1 MNKEQ
6 DKIFYIRYLQ
16 NKMYFKNN
24 KVIHALFN
32 LEKYLFENFDFNEE
46 VPISVIKNKW
56 IYNCIEKNEFDN
68 EVSKNFKVLGESKF
82 KDKILLLVDAFNQ
95 IPHLKQTKSFFHYFK
110 NFNKIFNSLIDIEIK
125 TNFKTSYYFQF
136 VFLIYIKKFKMDN
149 SIKNKINS
157 IYDPTDV
164 FEIVFVDL
172 FLKNFDYKISKT
184 RYLFKLL
191 TKFVLK

>member
-16 NKMYFKNN
+16 KKMYFKNN

-46 VPISVIKNKW
+46 IPISVIKNKW
-56 IYNCIEKNEFDN
+56 IYNCIEKNEFNN

-82 KDKILLLVDAFNQ
+82 KDQILLLVDAFNQ
-95 IPHLKQTKSFFHYFK
+95 IPNLKQTKSFFHYFK
-110 NFNKIFNSLIDIEIK
+110 KFNKIFNSLIDIEIK
-125 TNFKTSYYFQF
+125 TNFKTSYYFQV

-149 SIKNKINS
+149 SIKNNINS
-157 IYDPTDV
+157 IYEPADV
-164 FEIVFVDL
+164 FEIVFVEL
-172 FLKNFDYKISKT
+172 FLKNFNYKISKT

-191 TKFVLK
+191 IKFVLK